1 MTNLIQIR
9 AIIIIILGVGYVVL
23 SQSAIAD
30 SCSITSATGINFGSY
45 DIFDVHTN
53 NNGAGSMSVKCKGDG
68 NSKFVVT
75 LSAGQSNTYSSRVM
89 RSGAN
94 VLTYNLY
101 TSAARTV
108 IWGDGTGGSSTISA
122 RSNSTTILDL
132 FGQIPAGQDVG
143 VGTYTDSITT
153 TVIF

>member
-1 MTNLIQIR
+1 
-9 AIIIIILGVGYVVL
+9 
-23 SQSAIAD
+23 
-30 SCSITSATGINFGSY
+30 
-45 DIFDVHTN
+45 
-53 NNGAGSMSVKCKGDG
+53 
-68 NSKFVVT
+68 
-75 LSAGQSNTYSSRVM
+75 M